1 MADPLFAATIGPKGQ
16 RLTQRVTCATCAT
29 YATHLRH
36 TPDEPHTAN
45 AKIFPHPKPVA
56 SSISRRHFWQ
66 HTLHLRCTVHR
77 ICICTGAATMA
88 ASAKS
93 RAALFQLSQ
102 IRTLPIRCELH
113 QDQVL
118 EASGQPR
125 FSASIAFGSQHAHSG
140 AAWFES
146 GPQAEEASGHGSK
159 RGTPRSDANQLIPPF
174 ASARQA
180 AAGALLAQLH
190 TMPRAAI
197 HENADTA
204 LRTAMQLRHYEAVRA
219 ALGLEVVAP
228 PVRAV
233 LAQPPTPSS
242 PRPSSC
248 PSATLPSP
256 PLPFSP
262 PLLSSPSL
270 PPFSPPLLSS
280 PSL

>member
-1 MADPLFAATIGPKGQ
+1 
-16 RLTQRVTCATCAT
+16 
-29 YATHLRH
+29 
-36 TPDEPHTAN
+36 
-45 AKIFPHPKPVA
+45 
-56 SSISRRHFWQ
+56 
-66 HTLHLRCTVHR
+66 
-77 ICICTGAATMA
+77 MA

-256 PLPFSP
+256 PL
-262 PLLSSPSL
+262 LSSPSL
-270 PPFSPPLLSS
+270 LPFSMSRTCRGPPCHQAVELRLRGSRQLDGFTGPRPLRCIPEGAPS
-280 PSL
+280 PRGRSPEIAPARGCSPGRRTRHGLCTCAYAGQGARVARAAGRGPGTA